1 MGSHWTGNKYRNQKT
16 NGFDSRKEADR
27 YYELQLLERA
37 GEIKDLRRQV
47 KFILTPTQREPPVVG
62 PRGGLTPGALIE
74 RESFYRADFTY
85 YTKDGEYVVEDCKGM
100 RTREYILKR
109 KILLDKYG
117 IRIKET

>member
-1 MGSHWTGNKYRNQKT
+1 MSYNKFRNQKT
-16 NGFDSRKEADR
+16 NGFDSRKEANR
-27 YYELQLLERA
+27 YYELRLLEKA

-62 PRGGLTPGALIE
+62 PRGGLIPGALIE

-109 KILLDKYG
+109 KFMLDKYG